1 MWTTKDLF
9 LQRILPN
16 LCYHCVLQQVYFA
29 WNCREVVH
37 TPRVWSSSHS
47 SFAKII
53 WWWRWGRAMVLLSE
67 RFQWMTWHLNE
78 SSFKCQVYSSA
89 PLTQKYCLLGC
100 FIPCRSANGLSNHEF
115 CREICISCLLYVK
128 ILWSFDRL
136 FPQKLKKSFLVHGAP
151 QNCVLTTSLNTRISE
166 DLE

>member
-1 MWTTKDLF
+1 MSAVEFILTKAMPTTTKFRPRYLSVGFNIVNFLLWTTKDLF

-47 SFAKII
+47 SFAKIV

-67 RFQWMTWHLNE
+67 RFQWMTWHLYE
-78 SSFKCQVYSSA
+78 SPFKCQVYSSA

-100 FIPCRSANGLSNHEF
+100 FIPCRSAKW
-115 CREICISCLLYVK
+115 IVK
-128 ILWSFDRL
+128 
-136 FPQKLKKSFLVHGAP
+136 
-151 QNCVLTTSLNTRISE
+151 
-166 DLE
+166 